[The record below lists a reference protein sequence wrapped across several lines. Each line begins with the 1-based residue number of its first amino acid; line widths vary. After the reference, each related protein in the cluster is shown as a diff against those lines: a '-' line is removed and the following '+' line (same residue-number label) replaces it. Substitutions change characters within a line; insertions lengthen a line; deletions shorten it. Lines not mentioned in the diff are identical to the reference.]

1 MQTFQGF
8 SGGKPRTISLP
19 TEFITELL
27 PLIDDL
33 AVLKVVLFTFYIV
46 QQREGKF
53 RYARL
58 SDYAQDSALRESL
71 HVINSAREPHSDTL
85 SDAMSDIL
93 SDALAKAVAQ
103 GALLHAEI
111 TLHNG
116 TEQLYFINA
125 EPGRVAIMQI
135 NAGHWQAGDDQLP
148 VEILPERPNIYR
160 LYEENIGALTP
171 LIVDALKDAEKEYP
185 QGWVEEAIQL
195 AVEKNA
201 RNWRFIAAVLKR
213 REAEGNNGGSAKK
226 PAEQDAEWY
235 LPR

>member
-1 MQTFQGF
+1 MSNFQGF
-8 SGGKPRTISLP
+8 SSGKPRTLSLP

-53 RYARL
+53 RYARF
-58 SDYAQDSALRESL
+58 SDYAQDHALRESL
-71 HVINSAREPHSDTL
+71 RVINPAHEPQATL
-85 SDAMSDIL
+85 I
-93 SDALAKAVAQ
+93 DALAKAVAQ
-103 GALLHAEI
+103 GALLHADI
-111 TLHNG
+111 ALNNG
-116 TEQLYFINA
+116 VEQLYFINA
-125 EPGRVAIMQI
+125 EPGRIAITQI
-135 NAGHWQAGDDQLP
+135 NAGHWQAGNDQLP

-171 LIVDALKDAEKEYP
+171 IIVDALKDAEKEYP
-185 QGWVEEAIQL
+185 QVWIEEAIQI

-213 REAEGNNGGSAKK
+213 RETEGNNGGSAKK